1 MRISTNTMYEMGSSR
16 LSDLSS
22 ALVKTQQQLSTQRRV
37 LTPSDDPIASAQAL
51 VVTQSL
57 GMAEQY
63 STNRLYARNALSEEE
78 TALATVTSILQ
89 DAKTLVVTAGNGALS
104 DSDRKSLAIELSARI
119 EDLLGVANSKD
130 GGGNYMF
137 GGYQT
142 AAQPFTAT
150 NGGAVYSGDQ
160 GQRLLQVGPS
170 RQIAMS
176 DSGNTV
182 FENNRTGNGRFV
194 TGASPANAGAGV
206 ITGGNVSDITQL
218 TGHAY
223 RLSFHVDAV
232 SGATTYQVVDTT
244 DPSAPAPVPAPG
256 LAYASGQAIAFKGMQ
271 FQVSGKPA
279 DGDVFTVEPSTNRSI
294 FTTLKD
300 LLGTLNGSGEGAAN
314 QARITNQLGAA
325 NTNIDN
331 ALDNVLSARASVG
344 SRLKELDALDSTGD
358 DLKLRYTET
367 LSSLQD
373 IDLAETISMFTQQQ
387 TVLQA
392 AQKSFVTVTGLSL
405 FNLI

>member
-1 MRISTNTMYEMGSSR
+1 MRISTNTMFEMGSGR

-22 ALVKTQQQLSTQRRV
+22 SLVKTQQQLSTQRRV

-78 TALATVTSILQ
+78 TALASITGVLQ
-89 DAKTLVVTAGNGALS
+89 DAKTLIVAAGNGALS
-104 DSDRKSLAIELSARI
+104 DSDRKSMAVELSARI
-119 EDLLGVANSKD
+119 EDLMGLANSKD

-142 AAQPFTAT
+142 SAQPFSAT
-150 NGGAVYSGDQ
+150 NGSATYTGDQ

-176 DSGNTV
+176 DSGDAI

-194 TGASPANAGAGV
+194 TSASPANTGAGV
-206 ITGGNVSDITQL
+206 ITGGNVADITQL
-218 TGHAY
+218 TGHEY
-223 RLSFHVDAV
+223 TLTFHVDAV
-232 SGATTYQVVDTT
+232 SGKTTYQVVDAA
-244 DPSAPAPVPAPG
+244 DPTASALVPAPDPE
-256 LAYASGQAIAFKGMQ
+256 YVSGETISFKGMQ
-271 FQVSGKPA
+271 FQISGKPA
-279 DGDVFTVEPSTNRSI
+279 DGDEFTMNPSVNQSI

-300 LLGTLNGSGEGAAN
+300 LLATLNRSGAGPVN
-314 QARITNQLGAA
+314 QARLANELGAA
-325 NTNIDN
+325 NANIDN
-331 ALDNVLSARASVG
+331 ALDNVLSVRASVG
-344 SRLKELDALDSTGD
+344 ARLKELDALDSTGD

-367 LSSLQD
+367 LSRLQD
-373 IDLAETISMFTQQQ
+373 IDLAETISSFTQ

-392 AQKSFVTVTGLSL
+392 AQKSFVTITGLSL
-405 FNLI
+405 FSLL

>member
-1 MRISTNTMYEMGSSR
+1 MRISTNTMFEMGSGR
-16 LSDLSS
+16 ISDLSS

-51 VVTQSL
+51 VTTQSL

-63 STNRLYARNALSEEE
+63 STNRLYARNALGEEE
-78 TALATVTSILQ
+78 TALANITSILQ

-119 EDLLGVANSKD
+119 EDLLGLANSND

-142 AAQPFTAT
+142 SAQPFSPT
-150 NGGAVYSGDQ
+150 NDGAVYSGDQ
-160 GQRLLQVGPS
+160 GQRMLQVGPS

-176 DSGNTV
+176 DSGDAV

-194 TGASPANAGAGV
+194 TGASSANAGAG
-206 ITGGNVSDITQL
+206 IISGGNVSDITQL

-223 RLSFHVDAV
+223 QLTFQVDAGT
-232 SGATTYQVVDTT
+232 GATTYQVVDTT

-256 LAYASGQAIAFKGMQ
+256 APYMSGQAISFKGMQ
-271 FQVSGKPA
+271 FQISGKPA
-279 DGDVFTVEPSTNRSI
+279 DGDVFSVKPSTNQSI

-300 LLGTLNGSGEGAAN
+300 LLTTLDSSGAGAVN
-314 QARITNQLGAA
+314 QARITNELGAA
-325 NTNIDN
+325 NANIDN
-331 ALDNVLSARASVG
+331 ALDNILSVRASVG

-373 IDLAETISMFTQQQ
+373 IDLAESISQFTQQQ